1 MTKLEYLTALT
12 KALSFLDH
20 DARNAALDFCR
31 EALEDRIEETG
42 NEEAAVAAMDAPEK
56 IAADLR
62 QEMAV
67 PETAAPQPDADGLTD
82 EWSVR
87 TFECPAAKLHA
98 VKLEAENMAIE
109 VLPGEDSQARLT
121 YYTRRQDVY
130 TARLDRDVLTLTHRS
145 DPSLT
150 RRILRGL
157 FYHPTP
163 VKVTLLLPPDAALD
177 LSAETRNGG
186 VTVQGMRSLGI
197 LNMKSANGSLTVENA
212 ACGEAVL
219 RTSNAPVTVR
229 DTVCRG
235 FLQVRTSNGS
245 LRLLDSRMGNNAECV
260 TCNASI
266 RAENVYCDDTLRLE
280 TTNANVHAQGV
291 RCAALSLRASN
302 ASLTVGDIQAESVSL
317 RTSNGSIRGVL
328 PGRQR
333 DWKIDS
339 GTSNGKNSLPA
350 SQPGEKPLSARTNNA
365 SIQIT
370 FEGGQ

>member
-12 KALSFLDH
+12 KALSFLEH
-20 DARNAALDFCR
+20 DARNAALDFYK

-42 NEEAAVAAMDAPEK
+42 DEEAAVAALDIPEK

-62 QEMAV
+62 REMAAPV
-67 PETAAPQPDADGLTD
+67 ETVSQPDADGLTD

-87 TFECPAAKLHA
+87 TFECPVAGLHA

-109 VLPGEDSQARLT
+109 VLPGEGDRAHLT

-130 TARLDRDVLTLTHRS
+130 TAKLDGDVLTLTHRS
-145 DPSLT
+145 DPSLA

-157 FYHPTP
+157 FYHSTP

-177 LSAETRNGG
+177 LSAETKNGS
-186 VTVQGMRSLGI
+186 VTVKGMQGLGI
-197 LNMKSANGSLTVENA
+197 LNMKSSNGSLTTESA

-219 RTSNAPVTVR
+219 RTSNASVTVR
-229 DTVCRG
+229 DMVSRS
-235 FLQVRTSNGS
+235 FLRARTSNGS
-245 LRLLDSRMGNNAECV
+245 VRLLDSQIASAECV
-260 TCNASI
+260 TGNASV
-266 RAENVYCDDTLRLE
+266 RAENVQCGDTLRLE
-280 TTNANVHAQGV
+280 TTNGSVQAQGV
-291 RCAALSLRASN
+291 RCAALSLRSSN

-317 RTSNGSIRGVL
+317 HTSNGSIRGTL
-328 PGRQR
+328 PGSQR

-370 FEGGQ
+370 FENGQ